1 MWIEVETKETGLK
14 ILFDTSNIVRVDLSA
29 EGGAAGISLKG
40 HAGQIRI
47 TRDDYNRLKMHFKVQ
62 NLSDMP
68 GPTKHKDQ

>member
-1 MWIEVETKETGLK
+1 MYIECQLKETGLK
-14 ILFDTSNIVRVDLSA
+14 VIFDTDNISRIDLSA

-47 TRDDYNRLKMHFKVQ
+47 SRDDYNKLKMHFKVQ

-68 GPTKHKDQ
+68 GPTKHKEQ